1 MTSDM
6 LIKQYCKELRI
17 GMNIYNSYSKIIA
30 TDHADFLAQ
39 LLKIELDHRELV
51 RKNRNLKSA
60 GFDVIKTFENYEF
73 QDIQIPKAISI
84 EELKTGIFID
94 RLENLILY
102 GPVGTGK
109 SHMATAIGVAACS
122 RGKKVKFYRTA
133 TLVNLLSEA
142 KAKGELQRFMKQLR
156 KTDLLI
162 CDEWGYVPF
171 EKDGSQLLFQ
181 VISECYEKRSVIIT
195 TNLEFS
201 KWNGIFYD
209 EKLTSAIIDR
219 LVHHSHLLDFPR
231 TKLQT
236 DTLNHEIPIMG
247 IGVLGKLSSAP
258 LGIILA
264 KNRKNLK
271 AAKTVPILPKKVNA
285 I

>member
-1 MTSDM
+1 MSADA
-6 LIKQYCKELRI
+6 LIKQYCKELRF
-17 GMNIYNSYSKIIA
+17 GRNLYESYSKIEA
-30 TDHADFLAQ
+30 SDYADFLAQ
-39 LLKIELDHRELV
+39 LLKLEIDHREII
-51 RKNRNLKSA
+51 RKNRNLKAA
-60 GFDVIKTFENYEF
+60 GFDVIKTFEKYDFN
-73 QDIQIPKAISI
+73 DIQIPNAIGI
-84 EELKTGIFID
+84 EELKAGSFID
-94 RLENLILY
+94 KLENLILY

-122 RGKKVKFYRTA
+122 KGKKAKFFRTA
-133 TLVNLLSEA
+133 SLVNQLSEA
-142 KAKGELQRFMKQLR
+142 KAKGELKRFMRQIE

-219 LVHHSHLLDFPR
+219 LVHHSHLLVFNGPSYR
-231 TKLQT
+231 LIHST
-236 DTLNHEIPIMG
+236 M
-247 IGVLGKLSSAP
+247 
-258 LGIILA
+258 
-264 KNRKNLK
+264 
-271 AAKTVPILPKKVNA
+271 NA
-285 I
+285 QQ